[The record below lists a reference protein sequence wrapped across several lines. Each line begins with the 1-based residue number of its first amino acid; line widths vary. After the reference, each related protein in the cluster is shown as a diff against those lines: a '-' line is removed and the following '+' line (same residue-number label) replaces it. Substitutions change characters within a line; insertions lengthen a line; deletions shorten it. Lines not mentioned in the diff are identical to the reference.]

1 MALLF
6 PYPIGATM
14 EVTGYS
20 EMWDS
25 LSASAL
31 EIYVVFSLTGIAR
44 HLAHYILVVIIL
56 GNAQNF
62 KRSNT
67 IHKKAASN
75 AKQDPFCE
83 NRRKALSVK
92 FAVTR

>member
-20 EMWDS
+20 EILDS
-25 LSASAL
+25 LKASVL

-44 HLAHYILVVIIL
+44 HLAHYILVIIVL
-56 GNAQNF
+56 ENAQNF

-67 IHKKAASN
+67 IHKKAVN
-75 AKQDPFCE
+75 P
-83 NRRKALSVK
+83 
-92 FAVTR
+92 

>member
-1 MALLF
+1 
-6 PYPIGATM
+6 M

-44 HLAHYILVVIIL
+44 HLAHYIFLIIIL
-56 GNAQNF
+56 EDALNC
-62 KRSNT
+62 KRSKT
-67 IHKKAASN
+67 IHKKVASN
-75 AKQDPFCE
+75 AKRDPLCE
-83 NRRKALSVK
+83 NRRKALSVR